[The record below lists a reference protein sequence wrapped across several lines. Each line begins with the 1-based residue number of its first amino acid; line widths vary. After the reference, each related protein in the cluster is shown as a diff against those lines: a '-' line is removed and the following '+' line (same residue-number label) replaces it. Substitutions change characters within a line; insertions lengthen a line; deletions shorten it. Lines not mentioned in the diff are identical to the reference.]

1 MNRLLPLTSVLLGL
15 VACQSTPDTPNAPDV
30 AAPAAATSGPAQTG
44 PLDPEH
50 IEASMVSVEGLP
62 KGEISTAEL
71 TRQLGRPAR
80 VAKGAV
86 ECGGVLATEK
96 SPVGDIWYYGKTIYE
111 VNGSRAILTGFDV
124 TTGKYRGKIGQL
136 VLNQNTTFEDVRRF
150 FPKAAKA
157 VDTPATGRPGE
168 EMYLPFYEKNV
179 PMDGSLNLLFK
190 QGRLQEVLFFSP
202 C

>member
-1 MNRLLPLTSVLLGL
+1 MNRLLPLTAVLLCL
-15 VACQSTPDTPNAPDV
+15 DACQSTPDVPNAPDV
-30 AAPAAATSGPAQTG
+30 AAPVAATPEPVQSE

-62 KGEISTAEL
+62 KEEISTAEL
-71 TRQLGRPAR
+71 TRQLGPPAR

-111 VNGSRAILTGFDV
+111 VNGNRAVLTSFDV
-124 TTGKYRGKIGQL
+124 TAGKYRGKIGQL
-136 VLNQNTTFEDVRRF
+136 VLSQNTTLEDVRRY
-150 FPKAAKA
+150 FPRAAKA
-157 VDTPATGRPGE
+157 ADKPSTGRPGE
-168 EMYLPFYEKNV
+168 EMYLPFYDKNV

-190 QGRLQEVLFFSP
+190 EGRLQEVLFFSP